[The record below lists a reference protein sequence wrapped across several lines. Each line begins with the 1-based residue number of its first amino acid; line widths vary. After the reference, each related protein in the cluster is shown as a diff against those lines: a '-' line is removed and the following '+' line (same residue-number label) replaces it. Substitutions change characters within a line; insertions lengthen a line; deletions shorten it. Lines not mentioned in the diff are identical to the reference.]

1 VRLENP
7 RSSHYQPRNTDN
19 PWSRLEG
26 IAEGLIKLS
35 IVGIDSPA
43 RGDLIMQFM
52 NALKIGAVAKA
63 TGLSV
68 KAIRF
73 YENLGLMPASARSP
87 SSDYRLYTQGDVRRL
102 RLVQRAKLLGLRL
115 WQIKDIVESLKGQG
129 CDCKRLKPRLQ
140 KLVDEQIL
148 EIDRKL
154 RGLSLLREELRK
166 IQKGSE
172 KTPLPQGFCIC
183 SEIPPRPVR
192 SRPGLNI
199 LGQ

>member
-1 VRLENP
+1 
-7 RSSHYQPRNTDN
+7 
-19 PWSRLEG
+19 
-26 IAEGLIKLS
+26 
-35 IVGIDSPA
+35 
-43 RGDLIMQFM
+43 MQFM

-73 YENLGLMPASARSP
+73 YENIGLMPASARSP
-87 SSDYRLYTQGDVRRL
+87 SSGYRLYTEGDVRRL
-102 RLVQRAKLLGLRL
+102 RLIQRAKLLGLRL

-154 RGLSLLREELRK
+154 RELSLLRDELRK

-172 KTPLPQGFCIC
+172 KTPLPHGFCIC
-183 SEIPPRPVR
+183 SKIPPRPVR
-192 SRPGLNI
+192 FRPGLNI

>member
-1 VRLENP
+1 M
-7 RSSHYQPRNTDN
+7 
-19 PWSRLEG
+19 
-26 IAEGLIKLS
+26 K
-35 IVGIDSPA
+35 
-43 RGDLIMQFM
+43 
-52 NALKIGAVAKA
+52 ALRIGKVAQE

-68 KAIRF
+68 KTIRF
-73 YENLGLMPASARSP
+73 YENIGLMPASARSP
-87 SSDYRLYTQGDVRRL
+87 SSGYRLYTEGDLRRL
-102 RLVQRAKLLGLRL
+102 RLIQRAKLLGLRL

-154 RGLSLLREELRK
+154 RELSLLREELRK

-183 SEIPPRPVR
+183 SEIPARPI
-192 SRPGLNI
+192 STRPGLNI

>member
-1 VRLENP
+1 M
-7 RSSHYQPRNTDN
+7 
-19 PWSRLEG
+19 
-26 IAEGLIKLS
+26 K
-35 IVGIDSPA
+35 
-43 RGDLIMQFM
+43 
-52 NALKIGAVAKA
+52 ALKLGKVAKE

-73 YENLGLMPASARSP
+73 YENIGLMPASARSP
-87 SSDYRLYTQGDVRRL
+87 SSGYRLYTEGDLRRL
-102 RLVQRAKLLGLRL
+102 RLIQRAKLLGLKL
-115 WQIKDIVESLKGQG
+115 SQINEIVESLKGQG
-129 CDCKRLKPRLQ
+129 CDCRRLKPRLQ

-154 RGLSLLREELRK
+154 RELSLLREELRK

-183 SEIPPRPVR
+183 SEIPSRPI
-192 SRPGLNI
+192 STRPGLNI

>member
-1 VRLENP
+1 M
-7 RSSHYQPRNTDN
+7 
-19 PWSRLEG
+19 
-26 IAEGLIKLS
+26 K
-35 IVGIDSPA
+35 
-43 RGDLIMQFM
+43 IMK
-52 NALKIGAVAKA
+52 ALRIGKVAKE

-73 YENLGLMPASARSP
+73 YEKIGLIPAPERTL
-87 SSDYRLYTQGDVRRL
+87 SSGYRLYTEKDLRRL
-102 RLVQRAKLLGLRL
+102 RLVQRAKLLGLKL
-115 WQIKDIVESLKGQG
+115 WQIKDIVESLRGQG

-140 KLVDEQIL
+140 KLVDEQIE

-154 RGLSLLREELRK
+154 QELSLLKGELRK

-183 SEIPPRPVR
+183 SEIPSRPMP